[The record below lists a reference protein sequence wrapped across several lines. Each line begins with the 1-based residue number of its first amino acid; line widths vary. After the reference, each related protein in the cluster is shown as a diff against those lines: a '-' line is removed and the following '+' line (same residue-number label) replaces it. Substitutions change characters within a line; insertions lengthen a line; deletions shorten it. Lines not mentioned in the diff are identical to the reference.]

1 MGKVTV
7 LRSAFAV
14 EHGLSL
20 VEVQRFAKWGIRRV
34 RFLTNECN
42 GEPKH
47 PKATSD
53 DKSENAALW
62 GSDAEVLAGRMS
74 ALALRWG
81 FSVDYGV
88 GMYPNLVRGKSYV
101 HFPWD

>member
-1 MGKVTV
+1 MGKVMV

-20 VEVQRFAKWGIRRV
+20 VDVQRFARWGIRRV
-34 RFLTNECN
+34 TFLTNECN

-47 PKATSD
+47 PRSSSL
-53 DKSENAALW
+53 DKGENAELW
-62 GSDAEVLAGRMS
+62 GEDAEVLARRMS
-74 ALALRWG
+74 ALAEKWG
-81 FSVDYGV
+81 FTVDYGV